1 MERLNERP
9 FVELPESSSQGR
21 LVRGLLKRE
30 RVTPAS
36 LVEVATPASAGR
48 LARSGSAA
56 TIIDALSAHQVL
68 EDAGGDLIGMP
79 LSMRSERYLALK
91 WQWQATQDDE
101 PLHEVQALLVSLLE
115 EAVAASLATLP
126 VEREE

>member
-1 MERLNERP
+1 MSGRSWSCRKAA
-9 FVELPESSSQGR
+9 VQGR

-91 WQWQATQDDE
+91 
-101 PLHEVQALLVSLLE
+101 V
-115 EAVAASLATLP
+115 AVAGNAG
-126 VEREE
+126 R